1 VRQATQER
9 EIDYPVAVDNAYEIW
24 SAFANRYSPAL
35 YFVDADGTIR
45 DQHFGEGRSRQ
56 GHGGR
61 QRSRRARVG
70 DRGASPSPSV
80 VRGGGEWGCFEHW
93 GAVASGFA
101 VWLSWD
107 DARCSILALV
117 HV

>member
-24 SAFANRYSPAL
+24 SAFANRYWPAL
-35 YFVDADGTIR
+35 YFVDADGIIR

-61 QRSRRARVG
+61 QGSRRARVG

-80 VRGGGEWGCFEHW
+80 VRGAVSGVALSVGE
-93 GAVASGFA
+93 
-101 VWLSWD
+101 L
-107 DARCSILALV
+107 
-117 HV
+117 